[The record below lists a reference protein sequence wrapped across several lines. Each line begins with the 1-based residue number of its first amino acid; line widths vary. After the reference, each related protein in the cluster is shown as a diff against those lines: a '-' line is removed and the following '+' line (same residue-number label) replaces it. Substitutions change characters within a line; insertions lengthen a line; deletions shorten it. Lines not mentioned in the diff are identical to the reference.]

1 MKAKFNIVELFSGIG
16 SQAKAFERISIRKD
30 VDFSILNTCEWDVHA
45 IVAYDYIHNGPKMH
59 KKASKLTRDEL
70 LDKLSKLS
78 LSNDGKVPMSPST
91 LRAYTTDVL
100 RIIYSSILKTNNLIS
115 VEDVKGKDLP
125 NDTTLLTYSF
135 PCQDLSNVGALHGY
149 NKGIDRDAHNR
160 SGLLWEVERMLTERK
175 EAKLSL
181 PQFLLLENVTALEAK
196 RHKGNFDEWKARL
209 EEMGYV
215 NHINRLYAPNF
226 GIPQNRKRLLMLS
239 VYVGSDKKNRK
250 LIEDY
255 FAEHDLNNPEYVKS
269 LHIRKHKLDSI
280 LKIDYSDKQMLKE
293 ALESQPK
300 ATKSRTTIWEKN
312 SQILLS
318 NGTTKD
324 IVQTITT
331 KQDRH
336 PNSGNLYFNPKNDRS
351 RYRFLTPRECFMLMG
366 FDEKDYEVLI
376 NNNFFSRK
384 NALFFSRDR
393 LYKLAGNSIVVNM
406 LESIFEQ
413 ATEIKELFDKKE
425 LN

>member
-16 SQAKAFERISIRKD
+16 SQAKAFERISTRKD
-30 VDFSILNTCEWDVHA
+30 VNFGILNTCEWDVHA
-45 IVAYDYIHNGPKMH
+45 IVAYDYIHNGPEIH
-59 KKASKLTRDEL
+59 KNASKLTRDEL

-149 NKGIDRDAHNR
+149 NKGIDRNAHNR

-215 NHINRLYAPNF
+215 NHINRLYAPDF

-239 VYVGSDKKNRK
+239 VYVGNDKKKRK

-255 FAEHDLNNPEYVKS
+255 FAKHDLNNPEYVKS
-269 LHIRKHKLDSI
+269 LHIKKHKLDSI
-280 LKIDYSDKQMLKE
+280 LKVDYSDKQMLKE

-318 NGTTKD
+318 DGTMKD

-366 FDEKDYEVLI
+366 FDEKDYEALI
-376 NNNFFSRK
+376 KNNFYSRK

-406 LESIFEQ
+406 LEAIFEQ
-413 ATEIKELFDKKE
+413 ATEIKELFDEKE
-425 LN
+425 QN